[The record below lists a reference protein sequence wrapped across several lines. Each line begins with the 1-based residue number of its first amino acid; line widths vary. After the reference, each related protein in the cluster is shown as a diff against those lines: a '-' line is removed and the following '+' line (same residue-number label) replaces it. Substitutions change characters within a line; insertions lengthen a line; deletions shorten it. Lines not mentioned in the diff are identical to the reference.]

1 MTIMK
6 DIILKYFSR
15 LLAVLGCSTLVT
27 ACYGTP
33 YDDFHGTVAGTVLDA
48 DTGEPV
54 PGISVR
60 VTPGYR
66 SQSGGNAVQSLV
78 PTGDPVEYITDAD
91 GRFEDSIYS
100 FREPDGIL
108 FECIDIDGEANG
120 SYFPK
125 SQVSEVAE
133 AADMEITLE
142 RKQD

>member
-6 DIILKYFSR
+6 DIFLKYFSR

-33 YDDFHGTVAGTVLDA
+33 YDDFHGTVSGTVLDA
-48 DTGEPV
+48 DTGE

-66 SQSGGNAVQSLV
+66 SQSSGNAVQSLV
-78 PTGDPVEYITDAD
+78 PTSEPVEYITDSD

-100 FREPDGIL
+100 YREPDGIL
-108 FECIDIDGEANG
+108 FECIDIDGAANG

-125 SQVSEVAE
+125 SQVSEVEE
-133 AADMEITLE
+133 AADLEITLE